1 MDFFDILTGLTGVA
15 LVPIGWYINALRER
29 FKAVEDINRE
39 QSSKLAALELYIAKN
54 HPDNADFQKLT
65 DTVEK
70 LIDAVNDLRAD
81 VRGLMSRG

>member
-1 MDFFDILTGLTGVA
+1 MDFFDAIATVA
-15 LVPIGWYINALRER
+15 GIALMPIGWYINALRER

-39 QSSKLAALELYIAKN
+39 QSAKLAALELYIAKN